1 MAYLID
7 GNNLLGKVA
16 PYELRSKD
24 GRSFLAARLLA
35 FQKVTRTRI
44 HLVFDGGSEPD
55 TTSERLSEKVTVYFP
70 GRGRSADD
78 LILEMLAGL
87 TDKRRFFLVSSDSR
101 LREAARKAGV
111 TSVRSE
117 DFARELSS
125 ALKVRRRQKE
135 LEKHVKAPSPL
146 ELGLWEEFFRSR
158 K

>member
-24 GRSFLAARLLA
+24 GRRLLAARLLA

-44 HLVFDGGSEPD
+44 HLVFDGGSDLD
-55 TTSERLSEKVTVYFP
+55 TTTERLNEKVTVYFP

-78 LILEMLAGL
+78 VILEMLTGL
-87 TDKRRFFLVSSDSR
+87 KDRRRFFLVTSDSR
-101 LREAARKAGV
+101 LREAARKVGV
-111 TSVRSE
+111 TSIKSE
-117 DFARELSS
+117 DFARELGS
-125 ALKVRRRQKE
+125 ALKIRRRQKE
-135 LEKHVKAPSPL
+135 LEKHVRAPSPL
-146 ELGLWEEFFRSR
+146 ELGLWEDFFRSR

>member
-16 PYELRSKD
+16 PCELRSKD
-24 GRSFLAARLLA
+24 GRGRLTARLLA

-44 HLVFDGGSEPD
+44 HLVFDGGSDPE
-55 TTSERLSEKVTVYFP
+55 TTTERLSEKVTVYFP
-70 GRGRSADD
+70 GQGRSADD

-87 TDKRRFFLVSSDSR
+87 TDRRRFFLVSSDSR

-111 TSVRSE
+111 ASIRSE
-117 DFARELSS
+117 EFARELGS
-125 ALKVRRRQKE
+125 ALKVRRKQKE
-135 LEKHVKAPSPL
+135 LEKHVRAPSPL
-146 ELGLWEEFFRSR
+146 ELDLWEDFFRSR